1 MDVKRR
7 QPIGIELV
15 KRGVISQEQIRTA
28 LDYQKGHPNE
38 KLGDIIH
45 FLNLC
50 DERMLLEAIGDIFG
64 EKTILIKPHDIKIK
78 MDEFISID
86 VLKQNGAI
94 LFDVEDRKS
103 KSLLCRYSK

>member
-15 KRGVISQEQIRTA
+15 KRGVVTQDNIRVA
-28 LDYQKGHPNE
+28 LDYQKNHPNE

-45 FLNLC
+45 QLKLC
-50 DERMLLEAIGDIFG
+50 DDKKLLEAIGDVF
-64 EKTILIKPHDIKIK
+64 EERTMLIKPHDIKVR
-78 MDEFISID
+78 MEQYISLD
-86 VLKQNGAI
+86 VLRQNSAV

-103 KSLLCRYSK
+103 QGLFFRYCK